1 MNRYKV
7 KLKLDNEETYV
18 MVYANNPDIAR
29 NIVIDMMHSSLN
41 RILEVMEIDDTIR
54 YSLRELDFKQFK
66 DTVANMKLSE
76 FSEFIMTMY
85 TTYNFLRAVEDME
98 IAQVEYLQDMPE
110 DKHVSMTSKKLAD
123 FFRRNL
129 SMDIE

>member
-7 KLKLDNEETYV
+7 KLKLDNEETNV
-18 MVYANNPDIAR
+18 MVYAHNSDVAK
-29 NIVIDMMHSSLN
+29 NIVTTMMHCALN
-41 RILEVMEIDDTIR
+41 RILEVLEVDDTTHCT
-54 YSLRELDFKQFK
+54 LRELEFKQFK

-85 TTYNFLRAVEDME
+85 TTYNFLRVVEDME
-98 IAQVEYLQDMPE
+98 LDEVEYLQDMPE

>member
-7 KLKLDNEETYV
+7 KLKLGDEETYV
-18 MVYANNPDIAR
+18 MVYANNSDIAR
-29 NIVIDMMHSSLN
+29 NIVIDMMHCSLN
-41 RILEVMEIDDTIR
+41 RILEVMEIDDTIHC
-54 YSLRELDFKQFK
+54 SLRELDFKQFK

-76 FSEFIMTMY
+76 FSEFITTMY
-85 TTYNFLRAVEDME
+85 TTYNFLRLVEDME
-98 IAQVEYLQDMPE
+98 LVQVEYLQDMPE

>member
-7 KLKLDNEETYV
+7 VLKLDDEKTNV
-18 MVYANNPDIAR
+18 MVYANNPDIAK
-29 NIVIDMMHSSLN
+29 NIVTDMMHCALN
-41 RILEVMEIDDTIR
+41 RILEVLEVDDTTHCT
-54 YSLRELDFKQFK
+54 LRELEFKQFK

-85 TTYNFLRAVEDME
+85 TTYNFLRALEDME
-98 IAQVEYLQDMPE
+98 LGDLRYLQDMPE

-123 FFRRNL
+123 FFRKNF

>member
-7 KLKLDNEETYV
+7 TLTLNDEITNV
-18 MVYANNPDIAR
+18 MVYAHNSDSAK
-29 NIVIDMMHSSLN
+29 NIVTTMMHCTLN
-41 RILEVMEIDDTIR
+41 KILEVLEIDDTTHCI
-54 YSLRELDFKQFK
+54 LRELEFKQFK

-98 IAQVEYLQDMPE
+98 LDEVEYLQDMPE

-123 FFRRNL
+123 FFREYF

>member
-7 KLKLDNEETYV
+7 KLKLGNEETYV

-29 NIVIDMMHSSLN
+29 NIIIDMMHCSLN
-41 RILEVMEIDDTIR
+41 RILEVLKVDNTTHCTIR
-54 YSLRELDFKQFK
+54 ELEFKQFK

-85 TTYNFLRAVEDME
+85 TTYNFLRVLEDME
-98 IAQVEYLQDMPE
+98 IDRVEYIQDMPE

-123 FFRRNL
+123 FFRENF

>member
-18 MVYANNPDIAR
+18 MVYAHNSDVAK
-29 NIVIDMMHSSLN
+29 NIVTTMMHCALN
-41 RILEVMEIDDTIR
+41 RILEVLEVDDTTHC
-54 YSLRELDFKQFK
+54 SLRELEFKQFK
-66 DTVANMKLSE
+66 DTVANMKLNE

-98 IAQVEYLQDMPE
+98 LDEVEYLQDMPE

-123 FFRRNL
+123 FFRRSL

>member
-7 KLKLDNEETYV
+7 TLKLDDEKTNV
-18 MVYANNPDIAR
+18 MVYAHNSDIAK
-29 NIVIDMMHSSLN
+29 NFVSTMMHCALN
-41 RILEVMEIDDTIR
+41 RILEVLEVDDTTH
-54 YSLRELDFKQFK
+54 YTLRELEFKQFK

-98 IAQVEYLQDMPE
+98 LDEVEYLQDMPE

>member
-1 MNRYKV
+1 MNRYRV
-7 KLKLDNEETYV
+7 TLKLDDEKTNV
-18 MVYANNPDIAR
+18 MVYAHNSDIAK
-29 NIVIDMMHSSLN
+29 NIVTTMMHCALN
-41 RILEVMEIDDTIR
+41 KISEVLEVDDTTHCT
-54 YSLRELDFKQFK
+54 LRELEFKQFK
-66 DTVANMKLSE
+66 DAVANMKSSE

-98 IAQVEYLQDMPE
+98 LDEVEYLQDMPE

-123 FFRRNL
+123 FFRKNF

>member
-7 KLKLDNEETYV
+7 TLKLDDEKTNV
-18 MVYANNPDIAR
+18 MVYAHNSDIAK
-29 NIVIDMMHSSLN
+29 NIVTTMMHCALN
-41 RILEVMEIDDTIR
+41 RILEVLEVDDKTHC
-54 YSLRELDFKQFK
+54 SLRELEFKQFK
-66 DTVANMKLSE
+66 DTIANMKLSE

-98 IAQVEYLQDMPE
+98 LDEVEYLQDMPE
-110 DKHVSMTSKKLAD
+110 DKHVSMTSKRLAD
-123 FFRRNL
+123 FFRKNF

>member
-7 KLKLDNEETYV
+7 TLKLDDEKTNV
-18 MVYANNPDIAR
+18 MVYAHNSDIAK
-29 NIVIDMMHSSLN
+29 NIVSTMMHCALN
-41 RILEVMEIDDTIR
+41 RILEVLEVDDATHCT
-54 YSLRELDFKQFK
+54 LRELEFKQFK
-66 DTVANMKLSE
+66 DTVANMKLIE

-98 IAQVEYLQDMPE
+98 LDEVEYLQDMPE
-110 DKHVSMTSKKLAD
+110 DKHVSMTSKRFAD

-129 SMDIE
+129 SMHIE

>member
-1 MNRYKV
+1 MNRYRV
-7 KLKLDNEETYV
+7 TLKLDDEKTNV
-18 MVYANNPDIAR
+18 MVYAHNSDIAK
-29 NIVIDMMHSSLN
+29 NIVTTMMHCALN
-41 RILEVMEIDDTIR
+41 RILEVLEVDDKTHC
-54 YSLRELDFKQFK
+54 SLRELEFKQFK

-98 IAQVEYLQDMPE
+98 LDEVEYLQDMPE
-110 DKHVSMTSKKLAD
+110 DKRVSMTSKRFAD
-123 FFRRNL
+123 FFRKNF

>member
-7 KLKLDNEETYV
+7 RLKLDNEETYV

-29 NIVIDMMHSSLN
+29 NIVVNVMHCSLN
-41 RILEVMEIDDTIR
+41 RILEVMGIDDKTDC
-54 YSLRELDFKQFK
+54 SLRELEFKQFK

-76 FSEFIMTMY
+76 FSDFIMTMY

-98 IAQVEYLQDMPE
+98 IDQVEYLQDMPE
-110 DKHVSMTSKKLAD
+110 SKHVSMTSKKLAD
-123 FFRRNL
+123 FFRENF

>member
-18 MVYANNPDIAR
+18 MVYANNSDVAK

-41 RILEVMEIDDTIR
+41 RILEVMEVDDATR
-54 YSLRELDFKQFK
+54 CTLRELEFKQFK
-66 DTVANMKLSE
+66 DTVANMKLTE

-98 IAQVEYLQDMPE
+98 LDEVEYLQDMPE
-110 DKHVSMTSKKLAD
+110 DKHVSMTSKRFAD

>member
-7 KLKLDNEETYV
+7 TLKLDDEKTNV

-29 NIVIDMMHSSLN
+29 NIVINVMHCSLN
-41 RILEVMEIDDTIR
+41 RILEVLEVDDTTHC
-54 YSLRELDFKQFK
+54 SLRELEFKQFK

-76 FSEFIMTMY
+76 FSEFIITMY
-85 TTYNFLRAVEDME
+85 TTYNFLRALEDME
-98 IAQVEYLQDMPE
+98 IDRVEYLQNTPE
-110 DKHVSMTSKKLAD
+110 DRHVSMTSNKLAY
-123 FFRRNL
+123 FFRKNF

>member
-7 KLKLDNEETYV
+7 TLKLDDEKTNV
-18 MVYANNPDIAR
+18 MVYAHNSDIAK
-29 NIVIDMMHSSLN
+29 NIVTTMMHCALN
-41 RILEVMEIDDTIR
+41 KILEVLEVDDKTQC
-54 YSLRELDFKQFK
+54 SLRELEFKQFK

-76 FSEFIMTMY
+76 FSEFIMAMY
-85 TTYNFLRAVEDME
+85 TTYNFLRVVEDME
-98 IAQVEYLQDMPE
+98 IDRVEYLQDMPE

-123 FFRRNL
+123 FFRKNF

>member
-1 MNRYKV
+1 MNRYRV
-7 KLKLDNEETYV
+7 TLKLDDEKTNV
-18 MVYANNPDIAR
+18 MVYANNSDIAK

-41 RILEVMEIDDTIR
+41 RILEVMEIDDTIHC
-54 YSLRELDFKQFK
+54 SLRELDFKQFK
-66 DTVANMKLSE
+66 DTVANMKLNE

-98 IAQVEYLQDMPE
+98 LDEVEYLQDMPE
-110 DKHVSMTSKKLAD
+110 DKHVSMTSKKLAG

-129 SMDIE
+129 SMNIE

>member
-7 KLKLDNEETYV
+7 TLKLDDEKTNV
-18 MVYANNPDIAR
+18 MVYAHNSDIAK
-29 NIVIDMMHSSLN
+29 NIVTDMMHCALN
-41 RILEVMEIDDTIR
+41 RILEVLEVDDTTHCT
-54 YSLRELDFKQFK
+54 LRELEFKQFK
-66 DTVANMKLSE
+66 DRVANMKSSE
-76 FSEFIMTMY
+76 FSEFIITMY
-85 TTYNFLRAVEDME
+85 TVYNFLRAVEDME

-123 FFRRNL
+123 FFRKNF

>member
-54 YSLRELDFKQFK
+54 CSLRELDFKQFK

-85 TTYNFLRAVEDME
+85 TTYNFLRAVEDMLDG
-98 IAQVEYLQDMPE
+98 VVYLQNMPE
-110 DKHVSMTSKKLAD
+110 DKHVSMTSKRFAD
-123 FFRRNL
+123 FFRKNF
-129 SMDIE
+129 SMEIE

>member
-7 KLKLDNEETYV
+7 TLKLDDEKTNV
-18 MVYANNPDIAR
+18 MVYAHNSDIAK
-29 NIVIDMMHSSLN
+29 NIISTIMHCALN
-41 RILEVMEIDDTIR
+41 RILEVLEVDDTTHCI
-54 YSLRELDFKQFK
+54 LRELEFKQFK
-66 DTVANMKLSE
+66 DRVANMKLNE
-76 FSEFIMTMY
+76 FSEFIMAMY

-98 IAQVEYLQDMPE
+98 LDEVEYLQDMPE

-129 SMDIE
+129 LMDIE

>member
-7 KLKLDNEETYV
+7 TLKLDDEKTNV
-18 MVYANNPDIAR
+18 MVYAHNSDIAK
-29 NIVIDMMHSSLN
+29 NIVTTMMHCALN
-41 RILEVMEIDDTIR
+41 RILEVLEVDDTTHC
-54 YSLRELDFKQFK
+54 SLRELEFKQFK

-85 TTYNFLRAVEDME
+85 TTYNFLRALEDME
-98 IAQVEYLQDMPE
+98 LDEVEYLQDMPE
-110 DKHVSMTSKKLAD
+110 DKHVSMTSKRFAD
-123 FFRRNL
+123 FFRKNF

>member
-7 KLKLDNEETYV
+7 TLKLDDEKTNV
-18 MVYANNPDIAR
+18 MVYAHNSDIAK
-29 NIVIDMMHSSLN
+29 NIVTTMMHCALN
-41 RILEVMEIDDTIR
+41 EILEVLEVDDKTHC
-54 YSLRELDFKQFK
+54 SLRELEFKQFK

-98 IAQVEYLQDMPE
+98 LDEVEYLQDMPE
-110 DKHVSMTSKKLAD
+110 DKHVSMTSKRLAD
-123 FFRRNL
+123 FFRKNF

>member
-7 KLKLDNEETYV
+7 TLKLDDEKTNV
-18 MVYANNPDIAR
+18 MVYAHNSDIAK
-29 NIVIDMMHSSLN
+29 NIVTTMMHCALN
-41 RILEVMEIDDTIR
+41 KILEVLEVDDTTHC
-54 YSLRELDFKQFK
+54 SLRELEFKQFK

-85 TTYNFLRAVEDME
+85 TAYNFLRAVEDME
-98 IAQVEYLQDMPE
+98 LDEVEYLQDMPE
-110 DKHVSMTSKKLAD
+110 EKHVSMTSKKLAD
-123 FFRRNL
+123 FFRKNF

>member
-1 MNRYKV
+1 MNRYRV
-7 KLKLDNEETYV
+7 TLKLDDEKTNV
-18 MVYANNPDIAR
+18 MVYAHNSDIAR
-29 NIVIDMMHSSLN
+29 NIVIDMMHCSLN
-41 RILEVMEIDDTIR
+41 RILEVMGIDDKTDC
-54 YSLRELDFKQFK
+54 SLRELEFKQFK

-110 DKHVSMTSKKLAD
+110 EKHVSMTSKKLAD
-123 FFRRNL
+123 FFRKNF

>member
-1 MNRYKV
+1 MNRYRV
-7 KLKLDNEETYV
+7 TLKLDDEKTNV
-18 MVYANNPDIAR
+18 MVYAHNSDIAK
-29 NIVIDMMHSSLN
+29 NIVTTMMHCALN
-41 RILEVMEIDDTIR
+41 KILEVMEVDDTTHC
-54 YSLRELDFKQFK
+54 SLRELEFKQFK

-110 DKHVSMTSKKLAD
+110 EKHVSMTSKKLAD
-123 FFRRNL
+123 FFRKNF

>member
-7 KLKLDNEETYV
+7 TLKLDDEKTNV
-18 MVYANNPDIAR
+18 MVYANNSDIAK
-29 NIVIDMMHSSLN
+29 NIVTTMMHCALN
-41 RILEVMEIDDTIR
+41 RILEVLELDYTTHCT
-54 YSLRELDFKQFK
+54 LRELEFRQFK
-66 DTVANMKLSE
+66 DRVANMKLSE

-98 IAQVEYLQDMPE
+98 IAQVEYVQDMPE
-110 DKHVSMTSKKLAD
+110 EKHVSMTSKKLAD
-123 FFRRNL
+123 FFRKNF

>member
-18 MVYANNPDIAR
+18 MVYAHNPDVAK
-29 NIVIDMMHSSLN
+29 NIVTTMMHCALN
-41 RILEVMEIDDTIR
+41 RILEVLEVDDTTHC
-54 YSLRELDFKQFK
+54 SLRELEFKQFK
-66 DTVANMKLSE
+66 DTVVNMKLNE

-98 IAQVEYLQDMPE
+98 LDEVEYLQDMPE

>member
-1 MNRYKV
+1 MNRYRV
-7 KLKLDNEETYV
+7 TLKLDDEKTNV
-18 MVYANNPDIAR
+18 MVYAHNSDIAK
-29 NIVIDMMHSSLN
+29 NIVTTMMHCALN
-41 RILEVMEIDDTIR
+41 RILEVLEVDDKTHC
-54 YSLRELDFKQFK
+54 SLRELEFKQFK

-98 IAQVEYLQDMPE
+98 LDEVEYLQDMPE

>member
-7 KLKLDNEETYV
+7 TLKPDDEKTNV
-18 MVYANNPDIAR
+18 MVYAHNSDIAK
-29 NIVIDMMHSSLN
+29 NIVTTMMHCALN
-41 RILEVMEIDDTIR
+41 EILEVLEVDDKTHC
-54 YSLRELDFKQFK
+54 SLRELEFKQFK

-98 IAQVEYLQDMPE
+98 LDEVEYLQDMPE
-110 DKHVSMTSKKLAD
+110 DKHVSMTSKRLAD
-123 FFRRNL
+123 FFRKNF